1 MHVSITRVR
10 LWVACARLTRPTT
23 VTPVNAPRLDGEATH
38 EGEEARGVPFS
49 VTTHNPV
56 AKHQDRRGHYPRRGL
71 RRRTAP
77 CAPSVARAEV
87 PTASDDGLRGGVGVV
102 VSSPLAPFSCRKTHL
117 RSSFPLKMCHNLIVP
132 DNRKNLDPQEKTR
145 SQMNFP
151 TAKGWHSEQGGPSIF
166 L

>member
-87 PTASDDGLRGGVGVV
+87 PTASDDGLRGGGGGGGQLAVALF
-102 VSSPLAPFSCRKTHL
+102 SSGKIHL
-117 RSSFPLKMCHNLIVP
+117 RSSFPLKMRHNLIVP
-132 DNRKNLDPQEKTR
+132 DNCKNLESQEKTR
-145 SQMNFP
+145 SQMSFP
-151 TAKGWHSEQGGPSIF
+151 RRKECHSEQGGRSIF